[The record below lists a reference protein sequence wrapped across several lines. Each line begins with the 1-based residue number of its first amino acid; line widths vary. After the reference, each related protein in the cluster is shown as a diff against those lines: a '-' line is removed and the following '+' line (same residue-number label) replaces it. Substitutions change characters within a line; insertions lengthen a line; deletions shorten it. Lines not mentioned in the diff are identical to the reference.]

1 LEISDMF
8 KRSSGILCPFFS
20 LPGPWGIGCFDG
32 NARRFAEM
40 ASKAGFAYWQIL
52 PLNPTSVGDSPY
64 QGLSAYA
71 GNPYLID
78 LQQLY
83 DQNLLTADEL
93 RVSHYWDQAAV
104 DYGWLYDTREK
115 LLHAACN
122 RLNDHQRQAVQ
133 GFASANQNW
142 LPDYSLFRAIKKS
155 YGDCPWWEW
164 PDSDLR
170 RHEKH
175 ALERFAEKNA
185 DEINYHLFVQ
195 YEFDHQW
202 QSLKSDINAMGVQ
215 IIGDMPIYVAHD
227 SADVWARSDLFEM
240 DEDSQLLRIA
250 GVPPDY
256 FSADGQLWGNPLYRW
271 DKMAEDGYSWWID
284 RIGAA
289 LQTNDVLRIDH
300 FRGFES
306 YWAVPYGEKTARNG
320 VWEKGP
326 AMKLFDRILAVFTDA
341 KIIAEDLGDVDDDV
355 RAFLAATGLPG
366 MKVMQFGFD
375 SYSEA
380 GDLPHDH
387 IANSV
392 AYSGTHDNTT
402 TAGWWRSLDPAV
414 ANRANKYV
422 RYYARGHHEEY
433 HHQNVNFC
441 RCFLQSLWQ
450 SPARL
455 AIAPI
460 QDFLGLDGYARI
472 NAPGRPDGN
481 WVFRMTDDQLN
492 AFDVHWAKDLN
503 DIYCRDNTR
512 QAENKPSED
521 DR

>member
-1 LEISDMF
+1 MF
-8 KRSSGILCPFFS
+8 KRSSGILCPVFS
-20 LPGPWGIGCFDG
+20 LPGPWGIGCFDN
-32 NARRFAEM
+32 NARRFASM
-40 ASKAGFAYWQIL
+40 VAQSGFTYWQIL
-52 PLNPTSVGDSPY
+52 PIGPTSVGDSPY
-64 QGLSAYA
+64 QGLSACA

-78 LQQLY
+78 LQQLF
-83 DQNLLTADEL
+83 DQELLIGDEL
-93 RVSHYWDQAAV
+93 HVSHYWDQATV

-115 LLHAACN
+115 LLHTACS
-122 RLNDHQRQAVQ
+122 RLGESHWQAIRA
-133 GFASANQNW
+133 FTAENESW
-142 LPDYSLFRAIKKS
+142 LPDYALFRAIKKNF
-155 YGDCPWWEW
+155 GDSPWWEW
-164 PDSDLR
+164 PDDGLR
-170 RHEKH
+170 RHEKG
-175 ALERFAEKNA
+175 ALDHFAA
-185 DEINYHLFVQ
+185 QFASEINYHLFVQ
-195 YEFDHQW
+195 YEFDRQW
-202 QSLKSDINAMGVQ
+202 KSLKADINAMGVQ

-227 SADVWARSDLFEM
+227 SADVWARNDLFEM
-240 DEDSQLLRIA
+240 DEDCKLIRIA

-271 DKMAEDGYSWWID
+271 DKMQADGFSWWID

-289 LQTNDVLRIDH
+289 LKTYDVLRIDH

-326 AMKLFDRILAVFTDA
+326 AMKLFDRVLAVFPDA
-341 KIIAEDLGDVDDDV
+341 RIIAEDLGDIDDDV
-355 RAFLAATGLPG
+355 RDFLAATGLPG

-375 SYSEA
+375 GYSEA

-402 TAGWWRSLDPAV
+402 TIGWWRSADHALASRI
-414 ANRANKYV
+414 NRYV
-422 RYYARGHHEEY
+422 RYYPSGHYEDYSHE
-433 HHQNVNFC
+433 NLNFC

-460 QDFLGLDGYARI
+460 QDFLALDAYARI

-481 WVFRMTDDQLN
+481 WIFRLTYDQMN
-492 AFDVHWAKDLN
+492 AFDVNWAKDLN
-503 DIYCRDNTR
+503 VTYCRDY
-512 QAENKPSED
+512 KPEVKSGD
-521 DR
+521 TVH